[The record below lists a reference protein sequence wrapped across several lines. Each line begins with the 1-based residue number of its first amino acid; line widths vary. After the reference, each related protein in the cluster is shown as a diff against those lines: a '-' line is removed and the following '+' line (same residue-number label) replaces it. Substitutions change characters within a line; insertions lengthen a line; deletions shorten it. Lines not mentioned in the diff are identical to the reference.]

1 MSLQD
6 TLKRIPGVYR
16 DLEDALVPGR
26 SGEPSGP
33 PDPVHKPAPANLNV
47 AEHRHKLLRGLRW
60 WVDAVHPR
68 DGRVPRV
75 GEDVALMCGALLAAV
90 PVMEDEDRDTLHG
103 NLRSWLVKA
112 YAFMGDGPTGQVVL
126 PAGAMD
132 QRVRVADAARILG
145 CTVRTVQRR
154 VPAERRGGGL
164 VLLREAWRCELCE
177 LPHGEC
183 AHTQVPT
190 VLLH

>member
-1 MSLQD
+1 MSLHD
-6 TLKRIPGVYR
+6 TLRRIPGVYR

-26 SGEPSGP
+26 SGEPSGA
-33 PDPVHKPAPANLNV
+33 PDPVHRPAPANLDV
-47 AEHRHKLLRGLRW
+47 TEHRHRLVRGLRW
-60 WVDAVHPR
+60 WVDAVHPK

-90 PVMEDEDRDTLHG
+90 PSMEPEDQAELHN

-112 YAFMGDGPTGQVVL
+112 WQFMGDPEPTTVAL
-126 PAGAMD
+126 PAAALD

-145 CTVRTVQRR
+145 CTVRTIRRR
-154 VPAERRGGGL
+154 VPIENRGGGM
-164 VLLREAWRCELCE
+164 VLLREAWRCELCD

-183 AHTQVPT
+183 GHTRT
-190 VLLH
+190 VVLS

>member
-1 MSLQD
+1 MSLEQV
-6 TLKRIPGVYR
+6 LRQVPGVYR
-16 DLEDALVPGR
+16 DLEDALIPGR

-47 AEHRHKLLRGLRW
+47 TEHRHKLLRGLRW
-60 WVDAVHPR
+60 WVDAVHPK

-75 GEDVALMCGALLAAV
+75 GEDVALMCGALLAAL
-90 PVMEDEDRDTLHG
+90 PVMDDEDRATLHN

-112 YAFMGDGPTGQVVL
+112 YVFMGDPEPTTVAL
-126 PAGAMD
+126 PPAALD

-164 VLLREAWRCELCE
+164 VLLREAWRCELCD
-177 LPHGEC
+177 LRHGEC
-183 AHTQVPT
+183 VHTRSVT
-190 VLLH
+190 VELA